1 MMILGTSKFGES
13 EITTDLIIVS
23 KQAKQMAFISVLFWA
38 YEIQKKLKIV
48 NCIFE
53 KENKIEF
60 EVKQINDA
68 IRVMYM

>member
-1 MMILGTSKFGES
+1 
-13 EITTDLIIVS
+13 
-23 KQAKQMAFISVLFWA
+23 MAFISVLFWA